1 MPGVNTAT
9 TRRSDLH
16 PLQNPT
22 QKLASQTM
30 PTAADPHHAEATDGP
45 SYYNISLLQAPVWK
59 WEIALYFW
67 FGGISGGS
75 YVLGRMAE
83 RFGGGRYRDLSRL
96 ASYISFVSLLPSPP
110 LLIYDLGDPKRFH
123 HMLRVFKPS
132 TPMSL
137 GSWILSGYSLPC
149 TAEAMRQFTL
159 DRLMTAKQRARF
171 EASTVNK
178 AITATNDLACVPL
191 ALGLAGYTGVL
202 LSCASTPLWCKNTW
216 IGPLFSSSAA
226 ATAASAVNLA
236 LDLTGADLHGPSK
249 RAVERI
255 DTVAH
260 VTEAVMLAGFLK
272 QAGPLARPMTHGR
285 QRTNLWLTIAG
296 IVGAELI
303 KALPLRGKPKRAASI
318 LASLLSLA
326 GGLAL
331 RWAFV
336 YGGQESGGN
345 PRDARLGSKPKPPTE
360 PAGSA
365 PQVAAAA
372 SPTTGEGTG
381 LEERPDTRAAF

>member
-1 MPGVNTAT
+1 MPGVNTVT
-9 TRRSDLH
+9 TRRTDLH
-16 PLQNPT
+16 PLQNAG
-22 QKLASQTM
+22 QKRDSQTM
-30 PTAADPHHAEATDGP
+30 PTAAGGQPGDEP

-75 YVLGRMAE
+75 YVLSRMAD
-83 RFGGGRYRDLSRL
+83 RFGGGRYRDLSKL
-96 ASYISFVSLLPSPP
+96 ASYISFASLLPSPP
-110 LLIYDLGDPKRFH
+110 LLIYDLGDPRRFH

-149 TAEAMRQFTL
+149 TAEALRQFSVQ
-159 DRLMTAKQRARF
+159 RMTAAHRKRF
-171 EASTVNK
+171 EAGPVNR
-178 AITATNDLACVPL
+178 AITAAHDLAGVPL

-202 LSCASTPLWCKNTW
+202 LSCASTPLWCKNAW

-236 LDLTGADLHGPSK
+236 LDLTGADEHAPSK
-249 RAVERI
+249 RAIERI
-255 DTVAH
+255 DSLAH
-260 VTEAVMLAGFLK
+260 VTEAVMLAGYLK
-272 QAGPLARPMTHGR
+272 QAGPLARPMTRGG
-285 QRTNLWLTIAG
+285 QRKNLWLTIAG
-296 IVGAELI
+296 ILGAELL
-303 KALPLRGKPKRAASI
+303 KALPLKGKPKRATSI

-331 RWAFV
+331 RWAFI

-360 PAGSA
+360 RPGSA
-365 PQVAAAA
+365 PRVPA
-372 SPTTGEGTG
+372 
-381 LEERPDTRAAF
+381 

>member
-1 MPGVNTAT
+1 MPGVTTAT
-9 TRRSDLH
+9 TRRTDLH
-16 PLQNPT
+16 PLQNPE
-22 QKLASQTM
+22 QKATSQTM
-30 PTAADPHHAEATDGP
+30 PTAADPQHAEATDGP

-59 WEIALYFW
+59 WEVALYFW

-75 YVLGRMAE
+75 YVLGRMAD
-83 RFGGGRYRDLSRL
+83 RFGGGRYRDLSKL
-96 ASYISFVSLLPSPP
+96 ASYISFASLLPSPP
-110 LLIYDLGDPKRFH
+110 LLIYDLGDPRRFH

-137 GSWILSGYSLPC
+137 GSWVLSAYSLPC
-149 TAEAMRQFTL
+149 TAEALRQFSI
-159 DRLMTAKQRARF
+159 RRMTAAKRKRF
-171 EASTVNK
+171 EGGPVNR
-178 AITATNDLACVPL
+178 AITAAHDLAGVPL

-202 LSCASTPLWCKNTW
+202 LSCASTPLWCKNPW

-236 LDLTGADLHGPSK
+236 LDLTGAAEHSPGK
-249 RAVERI
+249 RAIERI
-255 DTVAH
+255 DTLAH
-260 VTEAVMLAGFLK
+260 VTEAVMLAGYLK
-272 QAGPLARPMTHGR
+272 QAGPLARPMTHGG
-285 QRTNLWLTIAG
+285 QRRNLWLTIAG
-296 IVGAELI
+296 IVGAELL
-303 KALPLRGKPKRAASI
+303 KGLPLKGKPKRATSI

-360 PAGSA
+360 SLGSA
-365 PQVAAAA
+365 PQVPAHATRRNRAGITSPAAN
-372 SPTTGEGTG
+372 
-381 LEERPDTRAAF
+381 RAVE

>member
-1 MPGVNTAT
+1 MPGVNTITA
-9 TRRSDLH
+9 RRSDEH
-16 PLQNPT
+16 PLPNAAE
-22 QKLASQTM
+22 KALSQTM
-30 PTAADPHHAEATDGP
+30 PTAADPHKAEQADGP

-75 YVLGRMAE
+75 YILSRMAE
-83 RFGGGRYRDLSRL
+83 RFGGERYRDLSTL
-96 ASYISFVSLLPSPP
+96 ASYVSFASLLPSPP

-137 GSWILSGYSLPC
+137 GSWILSAYSLPC
-149 TAEAMRQFTL
+149 TGEAVRHFTL
-159 DRLMTAKQRARF
+159 NRLTTAKRKRF
-171 EASTVNK
+171 EASALNK
-178 AITATNDLACVPL
+178 TLTGVHDVAGVPL

-216 IGPLFSSSAA
+216 IGPLFSSSAV
-226 ATAASAVNLA
+226 ATAGSAVNLL
-236 LDLTGADLHGPSK
+236 LDLTGADEHGPSK

-255 DTVAH
+255 ETAAH
-260 VTEAVMLAGFLK
+260 LAEAVTLVGYLK
-272 QAGPLARPMTHGR
+272 QAGPLARPMTTGGQKH
-285 QRTNLWLTIAG
+285 NLWLTV
-296 IVGAELI
+296 VGLVVPELL
-303 KALPLRGKPKRAASI
+303 KRLPLHGKPKRATSI
-318 LASLLSLA
+318 LASVLSLA

-345 PRDARLGSKPKPPTE
+345 PRDARLGSKPKPAAE
-360 PAGSA
+360 GDGA
-365 PQVAAAA
+365 PQVPAAAV
-372 SPTTGEGTG
+372 
-381 LEERPDTRAAF
+381 AALN

>member
-9 TRRSDLH
+9 SRRSDLH
-16 PLQNPT
+16 PLQNGA
-22 QKLASQTM
+22 QKHRAETM
-30 PTAADPHHAEATDGP
+30 PTSADPQRAEEP

-75 YVLGRMAE
+75 YILGRMAE
-83 RFGGGRYRDLSRL
+83 RFGGGKYRDLSTL
-96 ASYISFVSLLPSPP
+96 ASYISFASLLPSPP
-110 LLIYDLGDPKRFH
+110 LLIYDLGDPRRFH

-149 TAEAMRQFTL
+149 TAEAMRHFTL
-159 DRLMTAKQRARF
+159 NRLTATQRKRF
-171 EASTVNK
+171 ETSAINQT
-178 AITATNDLACVPL
+178 ITAVHDVAGVPL

-202 LSCASTPLWCKNTW
+202 LSCASTPLWCRNTW

-249 RAVERI
+249 RAIERI
-255 DTVAH
+255 ELAAH
-260 VTEAVMLAGFLK
+260 VTEAVTLIGFLK
-272 QAGPLARPMTHGR
+272 QSGPLARPLTHGGQKR
-285 QRTNLWLTIAG
+285 NLWLTILG
-296 IVGAELI
+296 IVGAELL
-303 KALPLRGKPKRAASI
+303 KALPLHGRKKRAASI

-345 PRDARLGSKPKPPTE
+345 PRDARLGSKPKPSTE
-360 PAGSA
+360 SPGSA
-365 PQVAAAA
+365 PQVPAGAKMN
-372 SPTTGEGTG
+372 
-381 LEERPDTRAAF
+381 

>member
-1 MPGVNTAT
+1 MPGVNTVT
-9 TRRSDLH
+9 TRRTELH
-16 PLQNPT
+16 PLQNAE
-22 QKLASQTM
+22 QKQHSQLM
-30 PTAADPHHAEATDGP
+30 KTAQDPQKTPETDGP

-75 YVLGRMAE
+75 YILGRLAD
-83 RFGGGRYRDLSRL
+83 RFGGGRFRDLSKL
-96 ASYISFVSLLPSPP
+96 ASYVSFASLLPSPP

-149 TAEAMRQFTL
+149 TAETMRQL
-159 DRLMTAKQRARF
+159 AMSWLMTPRQRKAF
-171 EASTVNK
+171 EASVANK
-178 AITATNDLACVPL
+178 AVTAVNDVAGVPL

-226 ATAASAVNLA
+226 ATAGSAVNLA
-236 LDLTGADLHGPSK
+236 LDLTGADEHGPSK
-249 RAVERI
+249 RAVEAI
-255 DTVAH
+255 ETIAH
-260 VTEAVMLAGFLK
+260 LAEAATLAGYLRE
-272 QAGPLARPMTHGR
+272 AGPLARPMTHGGQKR
-285 QRTNLWLTIAG
+285 NLTLTIAG
-296 IVGAELI
+296 IVFPELL
-303 KALPLRGKPKRAASI
+303 KRLPLSGKPKRATSI
-318 LASLLSLA
+318 LASLISLA

-345 PRDARLGSKPKPPTE
+345 PRDARLGSKPKPATE
-360 PAGSA
+360 PYGSA
-365 PQVAAAA
+365 PQIPAG
-372 SPTTGEGTG
+372 TT
-381 LEERPDTRAAF
+381 LN

>member
-1 MPGVNTAT
+1 MPGVNTVT
-9 TRRSDLH
+9 TRRSDEH
-16 PLQNPT
+16 PLRT
-22 QKLASQTM
+22 AAQKAASLSM
-30 PTAADPHHAEATDGP
+30 PTAADRPEP
-45 SYYNISLLQAPVWK
+45 SYYDISLLQAPVWK

-75 YVLGRMAE
+75 HVLGRMAD
-83 RFGGGRYRDLSRL
+83 RFGGGRYRDLSKL
-96 ASYISFVSLLPSPP
+96 ASYVSFASLLPSPP

-149 TAEAMRQFTL
+149 TAEFVRQVAMHW
-159 DRLMTAKQRARF
+159 LMSPDQREAF
-171 EASTVNK
+171 EASTANK
-178 AITATNDLACVPL
+178 AVTAVNDVAGVPL

-216 IGPLFSSSAA
+216 IGPLFSSSAI
-226 ATAASAVNLA
+226 ATAGSAVNLA
-236 LDLTGADLHGPSK
+236 LDLTGADEHGASK
-249 RAVERI
+249 RAVEAI
-255 DTVAH
+255 ETAAH
-260 VTEAVMLAGFLK
+260 VAEAVTLAGYLK
-272 QAGPLARPMTHGR
+272 QAGPLARPMTTGG
-285 QRTNLWLTIAG
+285 QRHNLWITVAG
-296 IVGAELI
+296 ILLPELL
-303 KALPLRGKPKRAASI
+303 KRLPLQGRPKRATSI

-360 PAGSA
+360 PTGSA
-365 PQVAAAA
+365 PRPTAAQVA
-372 SPTTGEGTG
+372 TTI
-381 LEERPDTRAAF
+381 

>member
-9 TRRSDLH
+9 PRRTDLH
-16 PLQNPT
+16 PLQDAG

-30 PTAADPHHAEATDGP
+30 PTASDPQRSPETDGP

-75 YVLGRMAE
+75 YVLGRMAD
-83 RFGGGRYRDLSRL
+83 RFGGGRYRDLSKL
-96 ASYISFVSLLPSPP
+96 ASYVSFLSLLPSPP

-137 GSWILSGYSLPC
+137 GSWILSAYSLPC
-149 TAEAMRQFTL
+149 TAEAMRQFAMSWLLTP
-159 DRLMTAKQRARF
+159 RQRKRF
-171 EASTVNK
+171 EAGRING
-178 AITATNDLACVPL
+178 AITATNDVAGVPL

-226 ATAASAVNLA
+226 ATAGSAINLA
-236 LDLTGADLHGPSK
+236 LDLTGADEHGPSK
-249 RAVERI
+249 RAIEQI
-255 DTVAH
+255 ETAAH
-260 VTEAVMLAGFLK
+260 LAEAATLVGYLK
-272 QAGPLARPMTHGR
+272 QAGPLARPMTHGG
-285 QRTNLWLTIAG
+285 QRKNLILTIVG
-296 IVGAELI
+296 ILAPELL
-303 KALPLRGKPKRAASI
+303 KRLPLSGRPKRATSI

-345 PRDARLGSKPKPPTE
+345 PRDARMGSKPKPSTE
-360 PAGSA
+360 APGSA
-365 PQVAAAA
+365 PKVPAG
-372 SPTTGEGTG
+372 TTMN
-381 LEERPDTRAAF
+381 